1 MIPAPT
7 APPARGRRT
16 ALTRPPVPGR
26 RRVPDRRPAAGLALA
41 GALALGLAAC
51 TAPASGDRAA
61 AATPDAGLA
70 PGTVA
75 AAEQPAAPPL
85 DPGGAGTAEPGT
97 AGLDPELAAR
107 FAAAKEAA
115 AADGVELRLVSGSR
129 TAEEQQEL
137 VDQAVAKHGVPEAYR
152 WVLPP
157 EHSAH
162 VTGLAIDVGPTE
174 GTYWLVEHG
183 LEHGL
188 CQTYANEVWH
198 FEMLPDG
205 ATECPEQHPDAS
217 WAW

>member
-1 MIPAPT
+1 MTPAP
-7 APPARGRRT
+7 AAHPARRR
-16 ALTRPPVPGR
+16 
-26 RRVPDRRPAAGLALA
+26 PDRH
-41 GALALGLAAC
+41 
-51 TAPASGDRAA
+51 RAA
-61 AATPDAGLA
+61 AALTLAGVLTLGLAGCALTGSPDRSAAAVEPAVPLA
-70 PGTVA
+70 PGATA
-75 AAEQPAAPPL
+75 AAGAPDLPG
-85 DPGGAGTAEPGT
+85 DPGS

-107 FAAAKEAA
+107 FAAAQQAA
-115 AADGVELRLVSGSR
+115 TADGIDLWLVSGAR
-129 TAEEQQEL
+129 TAEEQQQL
-137 VDQAVAKHGVPEAYR
+137 VDQAIDQHGVPEAYR

-205 ATECPEQHPDAS
+205 AAACPEQHTDAS